1 MFEQLELWRNLNI
14 RHVKKDPIV
23 KSRIREVVDAK
34 KIFCL
39 IAFYEVKGF
48 RYVKVG
54 KFLNMNHATI
64 VHHVKSAK
72 DLLNYDPYFREN
84 YKLVENNF
92 FMENQEVLITD
103 IESEIN
109 ILLFKLNKLKDKRE
123 EFLNKKEEQK
133 KLAHFETEDIVITE
147 TLTQEKKPL
156 LWTN

>member
-1 MFEQLELWRNLNI
+1 MFEQLELLRNLII
-14 RHVKKDPIV
+14 RHLKQDAKD
-23 KSRIREVVDAK
+23 KSRVREVVDAK

-48 RYVKVG
+48 RYVQVG

-72 DLLNYDPYFREN
+72 DLFKFDPYFREN
-84 YKLVENNF
+84 YKLIENNF

-109 ILLFKLNKLKDKRE
+109 ILLFKLGKLKDKRE
-123 EFLNKKEEQK
+123 EYLNKKEEQK
-133 KLAHFETEDIVITE
+133 KLAQFKTDDIVRTE
-147 TLTQEKKPL
+147 TLTQQKKPL

>member
-1 MFEQLELWRNLNI
+1 MFEQLELLRNLII
-14 RHVKKDPIV
+14 RHLKKDPKD
-23 KSRIREVVDAK
+23 KSRVREVVDAK

-48 RYVKVG
+48 RYVQVG

-64 VHHVKSAK
+64 VHHFKSAK
-72 DLLNYDPYFREN
+72 DLLNYDPYFKEN

-92 FMENQEVLITD
+92 FMQNQEVLITD

-133 KLAHFETEDIVITE
+133 KLAHFETDDIVRTE
-147 TLTQEKKPL
+147 TLTQQKKPL

>member
-1 MFEQLELWRNLNI
+1 MFEQLELLRNLII
-14 RHVKKDPIV
+14 RHLKKDPKD

-48 RYVKVG
+48 RYVQVG

-92 FMENQEVLITD
+92 LWKT
-103 IESEIN
+103 
-109 ILLFKLNKLKDKRE
+109 
-123 EFLNKKEEQK
+123 KKC
-133 KLAHFETEDIVITE
+133 
-147 TLTQEKKPL
+147 
-156 LWTN
+156 